1 MLCFVG
7 KLFPR
12 NVVKS
17 SRLNMKPTQPTSPR
31 RAIFIDRDGT
41 LNEEVGYVCSLD
53 EFRLYDFAA
62 ESVRLINEAGW
73 LAIVVTSQAGV
84 ARGMFSEDFLA
95 EVHNTMT
102 AQLAR
107 KGARLDAIYYCP
119 HHPDVGSE
127 TYRRECDCRK
137 PKPGMLHRAAADFN
151 LDLTE
156 CVVIGDRFRDFAMAQ
171 AVGGSSVLVLTGY
184 GKDEL
189 EQNGKNWPQQPDCV
203 AENLLEAVRWIINN
217 PNPKS

>member
-1 MLCFVG
+1 M
-7 KLFPR
+7 
-12 NVVKS
+12 N
-17 SRLNMKPTQPTSPR
+17 PTQPTFPR

-84 ARGMFSEDFLA
+84 ARGMFSEEFLA
-95 EVHNTMT
+95 EVHNGMT

-107 KGARLDAIYYCP
+107 EGARLDAIYYCP
-119 HHPDVGSE
+119 HHPTDGE
-127 TYRRECDCRK
+127 LPYRQVCDCRK
-137 PKPGMLHRAAADFN
+137 PKPGMLHRAAEDFN

-184 GKDEL
+184 GKDEF
-189 EQNGKNWPQQPDCV
+189 EQDRTIWPQQPDCV
-203 AENLLEAVRWIINN
+203 AENLLEAVRWVLKTF
-217 PNPKS
+217 PTKS

>member
-1 MLCFVG
+1 M
-7 KLFPR
+7 
-12 NVVKS
+12 N
-17 SRLNMKPTQPTSPR
+17 PTQQTFPR

-84 ARGMFSEDFLA
+84 ARGFYTEDFLA
-95 EVHNTMT
+95 EVHDNMT
-102 AQLAR
+102 AQLASE
-107 KGARLDAIYYCP
+107 GARLDAIYYCP
-119 HHPDVGSE
+119 HHPTEGE
-127 TYRRECDCRK
+127 LPYRQVCDCRK

-156 CVVIGDRFRDFAMAQ
+156 SVVIGDRFRDFAMAQ

-184 GKDEL
+184 GKEEF
-189 EQNGKNWPQQPDCV
+189 EQDRNNWPQQPDFV
-203 AENLLEAVRWIINN
+203 AENLLEAVRWVINSN
-217 PNPKS
+217 QKS

>member
-1 MLCFVG
+1 M
-7 KLFPR
+7 
-12 NVVKS
+12 KS
-17 SRLNMKPTQPTSPR
+17 TQSTSPR

-53 EFRLYDFAA
+53 ELRLYDFAA

-84 ARGMFSEDFLA
+84 ARGMFSEGFLA
-95 EVHNTMT
+95 EVHNNMT
-102 AQLAR
+102 AQLER
-107 KGARLDAIYYCP
+107 EGARVDAIYYCP
-119 HHPDVGSE
+119 HHPTEGESP
-127 TYRRECDCRK
+127 YREVCDCRK
-137 PKPGMLHRAAADFN
+137 PKPGMLRQAAADFN

-171 AVGGSSVLVLTGY
+171 AVGGSGVLVLTGY
-184 GKDEL
+184 GKDEF
-189 EQNGKNWPQQPDCV
+189 EQDIAIWPQQPDFV

-217 PNPKS
+217 KQKS

>member
-1 MLCFVG
+1 
-7 KLFPR
+7 
-12 NVVKS
+12 
-17 SRLNMKPTQPTSPR
+17 MKPTQPTSTR

-107 KGARLDAIYYCP
+107 QGARLDAIYYCP
-119 HHPDVGSE
+119 HHPEVGSE
-127 TYRRECDCRK
+127 IYRQVCDCRK

-184 GKDEL
+184 GKDEF
-189 EQNGKNWPQQPDCV
+189 EQDRNSWPRQPDCV
-203 AENLLEAVRWIINN
+203 AENLLEAVRWVLNN
-217 PNPKS
+217 APNPKS

>member
-1 MLCFVG
+1 M
-7 KLFPR
+7 
-12 NVVKS
+12 N
-17 SRLNMKPTQPTSPR
+17 PTQPTFPR

-84 ARGMFSEDFLA
+84 ARGLFTEDFLA
-95 EVHNTMT
+95 EVHNKMT
-102 AQLAR
+102 AQLAS
-107 KGARLDAIYYCP
+107 KGARLEAIYYCP
-119 HHPDVGSE
+119 HHPTEGESP
-127 TYRRECDCRK
+127 YRQVCDCRK

-171 AVGGSSVLVLTGY
+171 AVGGGSVLVLTGY
-184 GKDEL
+184 GKEEF
-189 EQNGKNWPQQPDCV
+189 EQDRTIWSQQPDCV
-203 AENLLEAVRWIINN
+203 AENLLEAVRWVLKTF
-217 PNPKS
+217 PTKS